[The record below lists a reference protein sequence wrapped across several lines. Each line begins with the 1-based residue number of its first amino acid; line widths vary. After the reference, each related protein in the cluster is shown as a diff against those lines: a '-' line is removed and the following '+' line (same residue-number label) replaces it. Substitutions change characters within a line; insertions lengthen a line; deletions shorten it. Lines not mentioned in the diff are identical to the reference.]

1 MRKNNF
7 KNWLKI
13 KYKLFKSNSR
23 ITKKSNIF
31 FYPSI
36 TFDRDCFFTARGGQI
51 EVESDCS
58 FNIQVVLNADI
69 GGKIK
74 ISENCIIGPLVI
86 FRTANHKFS
95 EINKLKRL
103 QGHEIGDILIGKN
116 VWIGANVVILPGV
129 SIGENSVIGA
139 GAVVTESIPKN
150 SLAVGVPAKVKKH
163 L

>member
-1 MRKNNF
+1 MYKDNLKNR
-7 KNWLKI
+7 LKI
-13 KYKLFKSNSR
+13 KYKIFKSHSQLTKNSS
-23 ITKKSNIF
+23 IYFHS
-31 FYPSI
+31 SI
-36 TFDRDCFFTARGGQI
+36 TFDRNCFFTARGGQI
-51 EVESDCS
+51 EVDSDCS

-74 ISENCIIGPLVI
+74 ISENCIIGPRVI
-86 FRTANHKFS
+86 LRTANHKFS
-95 EINKLKRL
+95 EIEKIKRL
-103 QGHEIGDILIGKN
+103 QGHEVGDIFIGKN

-139 GAVVTESIPKN
+139 GAVVTESIPKS

>member
-1 MRKNNF
+1 M
-7 KNWLKI
+7 
-13 KYKLFKSNSR
+13 
-23 ITKKSNIF
+23 
-31 FYPSI
+31 
-36 TFDRDCFFTARGGQI
+36 
-51 EVESDCS
+51 
-58 FNIQVVLNADI
+58 VLNADI
-69 GGKIK
+69 RVKIK
-74 ISENCIIGPLVI
+74 ISENCIIGPRVI

-95 EINKLKRL
+95 EINKIKRL

-139 GAVVTESIPKN
+139 GAVVTESIPNN